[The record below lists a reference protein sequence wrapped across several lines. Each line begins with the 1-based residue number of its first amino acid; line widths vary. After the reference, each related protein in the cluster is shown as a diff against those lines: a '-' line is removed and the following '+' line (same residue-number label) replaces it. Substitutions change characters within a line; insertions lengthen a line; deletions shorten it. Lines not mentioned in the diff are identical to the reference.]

1 VKGDAELLIGALDWG
16 FAFVLVLSRTGAA
29 VMLLPGLGEAE
40 PPAMLRAGLTLGLTA
55 LVLPAVGVVA
65 PPPDIWRLG
74 GMIVAELVCGAMLGW
89 LARLIALALPM
100 AGHVASSMIGLSSV
114 VQLDP
119 VLGQTSALMRLF
131 ALAVPVLVLSSGLY
145 ALPVAAIAGSY
156 RLIGPGSLLPAGDAA
171 ETVLGAVA
179 ESFGLALRLASPF
192 ILAGLIWQLA
202 LGLMARAVPQL
213 QAYFAA
219 IPGQILGG
227 LLLLGLLATSIVAAW
242 MEAAR
247 AEFGLLPGL

>member
-1 VKGDAELLIGALDWG
+1 MNGDAELLIGALDWG

-156 RLIGPGSLLPAGDAA
+156 RLIGPGSLLPAGGAA

-192 ILAGLIWQLA
+192 ILAGLIW
-202 LGLMARAVPQL
+202 
-213 QAYFAA
+213 
-219 IPGQILGG
+219 
-227 LLLLGLLATSIVAAW
+227 
-242 MEAAR
+242 
-247 AEFGLLPGL
+247 